1 MEILQQQR
9 NQLLAFIPL
18 QHWLS
23 QLGAAKEQGESH
35 LLVFCLFVWQGRTE
49 CTMLCC
55 HQVAGRERKTM
66 LDEKEWNVNTFFLS
80 PLSFFLHYVD
90 IQW

>member
-1 MEILQQQR
+1 MEIFQWQR
-9 NQLLAFIPL
+9 NQLLAFIPP
-18 QHWLS
+18 QLS

-35 LLVFCLFVWQGRTE
+35 LLVFCLFVWQGRLG

-66 LDEKEWNVNTFFLS
+66 LDEKQWNVSRFFY
-80 PLSFFLHYVD
+80 PLSQFSKL
-90 IQW
+90 